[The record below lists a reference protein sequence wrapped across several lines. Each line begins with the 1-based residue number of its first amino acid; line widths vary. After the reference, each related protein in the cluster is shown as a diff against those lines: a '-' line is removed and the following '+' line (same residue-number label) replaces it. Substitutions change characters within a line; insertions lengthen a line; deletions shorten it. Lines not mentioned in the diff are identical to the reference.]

1 MDPGLPC
8 HRERSLS
15 SRAAGGVSR
24 RRGGADRPSG
34 LCILRRKRHRR
45 AGSVHV
51 GGALP
56 AGKAHRSGYAENR
69 AGSRPARR
77 QDTAAL
83 FPLKNVEKN
92 VGWLRSPHK
101 SRSVHSGRNG
111 AGPSG
116 RRMDGE
122 PTDGFFADLH
132 ADAVQLPAKPGY
144 VPGGYHR
151 LGGVRPDGNLCCFQP
166 VCDCL
171 VYAQDP
177 RHCRRQPG
185 SQVGRHH
192 YRMPIYS

>member
-1 MDPGLPC
+1 MDPGLSC
-8 HRERSLS
+8 RRERSLS

-24 RRGGADRPSG
+24 CRGGADRPSG
-34 LCILRRKRHRR
+34 LRILRRKRHRR

-69 AGSRPARR
+69 AGSRPACR
-77 QDTAAL
+77 QDTTAL
-83 FPLKNVEKN
+83 FPLKDVEKN

-101 SRSVHSGRNG
+101 SRSVHSGRDD

-144 VPGGYHR
+144 VLGGYRR